1 LVSLCLQGI
10 EPNSVAETT
19 SALLDVD
26 TSHTKFNRE
35 SKMVPGVFKP
45 LAKVSKLRI
54 GKDLGLTEVSLGT
67 KVIGYAVA
75 AGVMRKIVRPQV
87 QRFQKTWGG
96 TERTPVWIPSQFVT
110 VSIHTYLGE
119 SFSYDDCNHT

>member
-1 LVSLCLQGI
+1 LQGI
-10 EPNSVAETT
+10 EPNSIAETT

-75 AGVMRKIVRPQV
+75 AGVMRKLSGHKYSVFKRLGVEQKEPRCGSQV
-87 QRFQKTWGG
+87 
-96 TERTPVWIPSQFVT
+96 SSSLYL
-110 VSIHTYLGE
+110 SIHI
-119 SFSYDDCNHT
+119 